1 VFGTIIRV
9 ESYAE
14 PMKTASRDQEIIA
27 AALALNA
34 PFVGRLRSRTLVSS
48 RWFALI
54 GQFITVLVVHFGFGF
69 ELPLMA
75 CLLAIGAN
83 TALNLVITVGLAPQR
98 LVRQREAAAQLTFD
112 TLQLAFLLYLTGG
125 IQNPFCLLLI
135 APATIAA
142 SILQPR
148 WTLSIIAITILC
160 VAFLAVYSYPLPW
173 QPAGSFTVPVLYQFS
188 AAFGIVVGLLFT
200 ASYAFRVSVEES
212 RLADALIATQEVLA
226 REQRLAALGG
236 LAAAAAHELGT
247 PLATIQVT
255 AKEMLRSLPQASPD
269 LEDAQLIL
277 NQAQR
282 CREILRN
289 LTNQKDEP
297 DPVTD
302 IIPFGQL
309 LEEVAQRHPDLGHKA
324 LLFDIEGPEGKEELL
339 VQRTPSVLYGMGNM
353 LENAIHYATQ
363 AVTVAASWNDQ
374 YVKVTI
380 VDDGP
385 GFDEAIL
392 DRLGE
397 PYVTTNPAGGSS
409 STRREGM
416 GLGFFI
422 AKTLLERSGATVS
435 FWNQE
440 GAKKGAVVEIRWPY
454 SAIAAKSFA

>member
-1 VFGTIIRV
+1 
-9 ESYAE
+9 
-14 PMKTASRDQEIIA
+14 MKTASKDQEIIA

-83 TALNLVITVGLAPQR
+83 SALNLVITIGIAPQR
-98 LVRQREAAAQLTFD
+98 LVRQWEAAAQLTID
-112 TLQLAFLLYLTGG
+112 TLQLAFLLFLTGG

-142 SILQPR
+142 SILRPL
-148 WTLSIIAITILC
+148 WTLSILAITIVC

-173 QPAGSFTVPVLYQFS
+173 RPAGSFSVPLLYQVS
-188 AAFGIVVGLLFT
+188 AAFGIIVGLLFT
-200 ASYAFRVSVEES
+200 AGYAWRVSVEES

-277 NQAQR
+277 TQAQR

-289 LTNQKDEP
+289 LTDHRHEP
-297 DPVTD
+297 DLVTD
-302 IIPFGQL
+302 MVPLGQL
-309 LEEVAQRHPDLGHKA
+309 LEEVTQRHPDLGHKA
-324 LLFDIEGPEGKEELL
+324 LLFDIEGPEGKNELL
-339 VQRTPSVLYGMGNM
+339 VRRSPSILYGMGNM
-353 LENAIHYATQ
+353 FENAIHYANQ
-363 AVTVAASWNDQ
+363 AVTVAASWNQ
-374 YVKVTI
+374 QHVKVTI
-380 VDDGP
+380 MDDGP

-397 PYVTTNPAGGSS
+397 PYVTTNLAAGSVAPH
-409 STRREGM
+409 REGM

-422 AKTLLERSGATVS
+422 AKTLLERSGATIS
-435 FWNQE
+435 FWNHE
-440 GAKKGAVVEIRWPY
+440 GAKKGAVVEIHWPY

>member
-1 VFGTIIRV
+1 
-9 ESYAE
+9 
-14 PMKTASRDQEIIA
+14 MKTASKDQEIIA

-148 WTLSIIAITILC
+148 WTVSIIAITILC
-160 VAFLAVYSYPLPW
+160 VAFLSVYAYPLPW

-188 AAFGIVVGLLFT
+188 AAFGIIVGLLFT

-289 LTNQKDEP
+289 LTNQKDEI

-309 LEEVAQRHPDLGHKA
+309 LEEVAQRHPDLGHKV
-324 LLFDIEGPEGKEELL
+324 LLFDIEGPEGKDELL
-339 VQRTPSVLYGMGNM
+339 VRRAPSVLYGMGNM

-374 YVKVTI
+374 HVKVTI